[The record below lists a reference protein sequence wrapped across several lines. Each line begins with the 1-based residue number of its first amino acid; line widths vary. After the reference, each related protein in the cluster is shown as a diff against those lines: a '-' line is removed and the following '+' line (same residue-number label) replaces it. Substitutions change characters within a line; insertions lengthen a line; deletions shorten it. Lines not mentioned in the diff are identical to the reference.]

1 MPETRRSRPQ
11 PRSSKPAIRAR
22 VRKKTPVAGGRR
34 KAGIVPAL
42 KLPPPTLEWKGGA
55 GGFVAMI
62 DQTLLPEKY
71 KILRVRDMETLW
83 DSIRRLAVRGAPAIG
98 VAAAYGV
105 VLGLRQSPWATRK
118 RFLQRLAIVKK
129 YLASSRPTA
138 VNLFWALDRMERR
151 AVEIVEAEETAKLAP
166 ARRRAI
172 LGAILQEA
180 CRVHEED
187 RELCAQIGRH
197 GAKLLR
203 SGWNVLTHCNA
214 GALATGGSGT
224 ALSVIYSAVRAGK
237 QVAVYADETRPLL
250 QGARLTAWELG
261 KAGIDV
267 TVICDGAAASVLG
280 SGRVQCVVVGADRIA
295 RNGDVANKIGTYGV
309 AVLARENDVPF
320 YVAAPSTTFD
330 LALASGK
337 EIPIEERAADEVLSS
352 RGRRAAAG
360 VAAFNPAFDVTP
372 ARYVR
377 GIITEHGVISA
388 PYTKNIR
395 RVLGSATS

>member
-1 MPETRRSRPQ
+1 
-11 PRSSKPAIRAR
+11 
-22 VRKKTPVAGGRR
+22 
-34 KAGIVPAL
+34 
-42 KLPPPTLEWKGGA
+42 
-55 GGFVAMI
+55 MI

-71 KILRVRDMETLW
+71 KVLRVRDMETLW
-83 DSIRRLAVRGAPAIG
+83 DAIRRLAVRGAPAIG

-138 VNLFWALDRMERR
+138 VNLFWALDRMEQK
-151 AVEIVEAEETAKLAP
+151 AVGIVEAEETAKLSP

-172 LGAILQEA
+172 LGAILEEA
-180 CRVHEED
+180 CRVHAED
-187 RELCAQIGRH
+187 KELCAEIGRH

-237 QVAVYADETRPLL
+237 EIAVFADETRPLL

-330 LALASGK
+330 FALASGK
-337 EIPIEERAADEVLSS
+337 EIPIEERDADEVLSP
-352 RGRRAAAG
+352 RGRRAAGGAT
-360 VAAFNPAFDVTP
+360 AFNPAFDVTP

-377 GIITEHGVISA
+377 GIITERGVISA

-395 RVLGSATS
+395 RVLGSAAS